1 MLDWFRR
8 KKKKPKTQ
16 EQVMA
21 DALSDLK
28 RDQSKKQ
35 KRRSRAGR
43 FSIRG
48 WFDRRILFGILII
61 AVVVIADGVRRENQ
75 EFYAEV
81 TQLNGRAAVY
91 ASETASGQALR
102 VGDMLEDNNIIRT
115 AAGSRV
121 VLEFPDQSVIVV
133 GPGSQVKVQL
143 LEYHRGGA
151 WRGRAF
157 FVQFGQI
164 WARVSPHFGG
174 ESEMRVHTPSSVAAV
189 RGTVFHI
196 HHYFDA
202 EQSEISCREGA
213 VEARGLYGSSQYV
226 RANTHARVDHG
237 EEMGTLQDMPQSVAS
252 SYGHN
257 ELWRQIVQPHWLPEA
272 EKVICQTLDAPLTIL
287 GIGKASWAVGAA
299 DYARRTSA
307 LKALQLLHQQ
317 VEGVTQYPRHIHP
330 ATLEGLSLPDKY
342 RKRLLTN
349 FHCSSIELYQQ
360 LQGGRSFIIFARARD
375 HNRTLYKVT
384 PWGVEQATDR
394 ELQMYRR

>member
-16 EQVMA
+16 DEVMA

-28 RDQSKKQ
+28 RDQDKKH
-35 KRRSRAGR
+35 KRRSRRGG

-48 WFDRRILFGILII
+48 WFDRRILYGILII
-61 AVVVIADGVRRENQ
+61 AVAVIADGVRRENQ

-81 TQLNGRAAVY
+81 TGLNGPAAVY
-91 ASETASGQALR
+91 ASETAGATSLR
-102 VGDMLEDNNIIRT
+102 VGDRLQDNNIVRT

-133 GPGSQVKVQL
+133 GPESQMKVQL

-157 FVQFGQI
+157 FLQFGQI
-164 WARVSPHFGG
+164 WARVSPHFGT

-213 VEARGLYGSSQYV
+213 IAARGLYGSSRYLG
-226 RANTHARVDHG
+226 ANTHARVDEG
-237 EEMGTLQDMPQSVAS
+237 EEMGAPQNMPQSVEA

-257 ELWRQIVQPHWLPEA
+257 ELWRQIIQPHWLPEA

-330 ATLEGLSLPDKY
+330 ATLKGLTLPDQY
-342 RKRLLTN
+342 RKRLLLN

-375 HNRTLYKVT
+375 RNRTLYRVT
-384 PWGVEQATDR
+384 PWGVEEATER
-394 ELQMYRR
+394 ELQMYRQ